1 VGTHKII
8 SFAVNV
14 IFLSLVF
21 TTPSDAETLFLGHS
35 GAGISGTLRTL
46 IEREKLFQK
55 RGLDVK
61 AIYFNSGSVMAQ
73 AMVAGDIV
81 VSDSDV
87 PAQLTPKISGIKD
100 VRVVAVT
107 INRLEH
113 ILVVRNH
120 VKAPEDLRG
129 KRIAISRFGS
139 ASDMT
144 TRLALRSLK
153 VNVERDVMILQSGNT
168 PTRISA
174 LVAGHVD
181 GALVS
186 PEQVYKVLA
195 SKCCRILADLSELP
209 LDYARFG
216 VVAPMSAIRGQRDTM
231 RKLLEAYIEGI
242 YLFKTRPDATQAVLR
257 DGGVNDP
264 EVVKNVYA
272 RLAGSLRE
280 YPVPEPKGVQAALD
294 SVVTAKDRN
303 VQAQDYMD
311 SSIVEEIKNS
321 GYLDRLY
328 KK

>member
-1 VGTHKII
+1 MIR
-8 SFAVNV
+8 FAALCGVV
-14 IFLSLVF
+14 WLFCA
-21 TTPSDAETLFLGHS
+21 TTADAQSVYLGHS
-35 GAGISGTLRTL
+35 GVGISGTLRTL

-73 AMVAGDIV
+73 AMVAGDIM

-129 KRIAISRFGS
+129 KRLAISRFGS
-139 ASDMT
+139 ASDVT

-153 VNVERDVMILQSGNT
+153 VPERDVTILQSGNT

-186 PEQVYKVLA
+186 PELVHKVLA

-216 VVAPMSAIRGQRDTM
+216 VVTPMSVLRGQRDTM

-242 YLFKTRPDATQAVLR
+242 YLFKTRPDLTQAVMR
-257 DGGVNDP
+257 DEGVTDP
-264 EVVKNVYA
+264 QVAKSVYE

-280 YPVPEPKGVQAALD
+280 YPVPEPKGVQAAVD
-294 SVVTAKDRN
+294 SVATAKDRN
-303 VQAQDYMD
+303 VQAQDYID
-311 SSIVEEIKNS
+311 TSLVEEIRNS
-321 GYLDRLY
+321 GYIDRLY